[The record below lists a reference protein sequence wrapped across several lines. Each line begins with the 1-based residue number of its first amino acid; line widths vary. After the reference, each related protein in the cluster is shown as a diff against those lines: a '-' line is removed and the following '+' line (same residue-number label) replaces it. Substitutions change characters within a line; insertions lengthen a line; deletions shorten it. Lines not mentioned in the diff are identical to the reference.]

1 MTEHPALTAHV
12 RELFASQPLLLGF
25 SLDADLA
32 LADVEVDMWPAV
44 YWRDDVY
51 AELDDAIATLVAD
64 VAEQG
69 GAELLRNRSFARRWH

>member
-1 MTEHPALTAHV
+1 MRTPPALSMQLQ
-12 RELFASQPLLLGF
+12 ELFASQPLLLGF

-44 YWRDDVY
+44 YWREDVY

-64 VAEQG
+64 VAGQG
-69 GAELLRNRSFARRWH
+69 DAELLRNRSFARRWH